1 MVCRYTK
8 SLDGLEMGRLMVYK
22 KMLITFEGGE
32 GSGKTTQIKLFAESL
47 RRIGYDVVETRD
59 PGGTTIGDEIRRI
72 LLDTTNGLMSEITEM
87 MLYNASRAQVID
99 EVILPNLLARK
110 IVLCDRF
117 YDSTYAYQGY
127 GRGIDMDMLR
137 TITGLATNG
146 LSPHLTFMLDI
157 PVKTGLARRKKSKE
171 INRMDLQTEAFHQR
185 VRSGY
190 YKLAKQEPK
199 RWVIVDADQ
208 SIEAVHNEL
217 MMQWKERKM
226 RILS

>member
-1 MVCRYTK
+1 MRGY
-8 SLDGLEMGRLMVYK
+8 MF
-22 KMLITFEGGE
+22 ITFEGGE

-59 PGGTTIGDEIRRI
+59 PGGTAIGDEIRHI
-72 LLDTTNGLMSEITEM
+72 LLDKNNGLMSEITEM
-87 MLYNASRAQVID
+87 MLYNASRAQLID
-99 EVILPNLLARK
+99 EVILPNLLAKK

-157 PVKTGLARRKKSKE
+157 PVKTGLARRKNSKDT
-171 INRMDLQTEAFHQR
+171 NRMDLQTVAFHQR
-185 VRSGY
+185 VRDGY
-190 YKLAKQEPK
+190 YKLAKQEQK